1 MTARPPR
8 PDKVAKTRRI
18 LAGASLA
25 AARHVRGLVDGTVA
39 SAFSEKLTNQDRAAM
54 ALANSFQAMERAHVQ
69 TETPRQLGVIVV
81 HKRLEDTPQ
90 NCLAW
95 EADAAKLNDRAIEA
109 VAVPVERK
117 PDGS

>member
-18 LAGASLA
+18 LAGVALGS
-25 AARHVRGLVDGTVA
+25 ARHVRELVNGTA
-39 SAFSEKLTNQDRAAM
+39 PSAFSEKLTNQDRASLAM
-54 ALANSFQAMERAHVQ
+54 VNSFLAMERAHVQ